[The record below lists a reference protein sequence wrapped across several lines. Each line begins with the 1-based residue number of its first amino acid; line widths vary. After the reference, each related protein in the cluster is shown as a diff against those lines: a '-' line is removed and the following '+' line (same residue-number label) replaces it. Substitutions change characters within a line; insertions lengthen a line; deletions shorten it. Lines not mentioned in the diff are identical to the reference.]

1 MTREQRISEIMDE
14 LSCRRNVKMKKDRYR
29 ITDKNGKSVI
39 AEKDGDRYISID
51 EFSQH
56 IALDIIDD
64 YRNITNGVKQI
75 DETNIELSIK
85 VLNAISPVAT
95 AFRSASGYGEDC

>member
-1 MTREQRISEIMDE
+1 MTQD
-14 LSCRRNVKMKKDRYR
+14 NRYS
-29 ITDKNGKSVI
+29 ITGRNGKSVI
-39 AEKDGDRYISID
+39 AERDGARYIGID
-51 EFSQH
+51 EFAQH

-64 YRNITNGVKQI
+64 YRDITNGVKQI

-95 AFRSASGYGEDC
+95 AFRNTSSYGEDC

>member
-1 MTREQRISEIMDE
+1 
-14 LSCRRNVKMKKDRYR
+14 MKNDRYS
-29 ITDKNGKSVI
+29 ITGRNGKSVI
-39 AEKDGDRYISID
+39 AERDGARYIGID
-51 EFSQH
+51 EFAQH

-64 YRNITNGVKQI
+64 YRDIINGVKQI
-75 DETNIELSIK
+75 DETNIKLSIK

>member
-1 MTREQRISEIMDE
+1 MT
-14 LSCRRNVKMKKDRYR
+14 KDRYS
-29 ITDKNGKSVI
+29 ITGRNGKSVI
-39 AEKDGDRYISID
+39 AERDGARYIGID
-51 EFSQH
+51 EFAQH

-64 YRNITNGVKQI
+64 YRDITNGVKQI

>member
-1 MTREQRISEIMDE
+1 M
-14 LSCRRNVKMKKDRYR
+14 RNDRYS
-29 ITDKNGKSVI
+29 ITGRNGKSVI
-39 AEKDGDRYISID
+39 AERDGARYIGID
-51 EFSQH
+51 EFAQH

-64 YRNITNGVKQI
+64 YRDITNGVKQI
-75 DETNIELSIK
+75 DETNIKLSIK

>member
-1 MTREQRISEIMDE
+1 M
-14 LSCRRNVKMKKDRYR
+14 RNDRYS
-29 ITDKNGKSVI
+29 ITGRNGKSVI
-39 AEKDGDRYISID
+39 AERDGARYIGID
-51 EFSQH
+51 EFAQH

-64 YRNITNGVKQI
+64 YRDIINGVKQI
-75 DETNIELSIK
+75 DETNIKLSIK

>member
-1 MTREQRISEIMDE
+1 MT
-14 LSCRRNVKMKKDRYR
+14 KDRYS
-29 ITDKNGKSVI
+29 ITGRNGKSVI
-39 AEKDGDRYISID
+39 AERDGARYIGID
-51 EFSQH
+51 EFAQH

-64 YRNITNGVKQI
+64 YRDITNGVKQI
-75 DETNIELSIK
+75 DETNIKLSIK

>member
-1 MTREQRISEIMDE
+1 MT
-14 LSCRRNVKMKKDRYR
+14 KDRYS
-29 ITDKNGKSVI
+29 ITGRNGKSVI
-39 AEKDGDRYISID
+39 AEKDGARYISID
-51 EFSQH
+51 EFAQH

-64 YRNITNGVKQI
+64 YRDITNGVKQI

-95 AFRSASGYGEDC
+95 AFRDTSSYGEDC

>member
-1 MTREQRISEIMDE
+1 M
-14 LSCRRNVKMKKDRYR
+14 RNDRYS
-29 ITDKNGKSVI
+29 ITGRNGKSII
-39 AEKDGDRYISID
+39 AERDGARYVGID
-51 EFSQH
+51 EFAQH

-64 YRNITNGVKQI
+64 YRDIINGVKQI
-75 DETNIELSIK
+75 DETNIKLSIK

>member
-1 MTREQRISEIMDE
+1 MT
-14 LSCRRNVKMKKDRYR
+14 NDRYS
-29 ITDKNGKSVI
+29 ITGRNGKSII
-39 AEKDGDRYISID
+39 AERDGARYIGID
-51 EFSQH
+51 EFAQH

-64 YRNITNGVKQI
+64 YRYITNGVKQI
-75 DETNIELSIK
+75 DETNIKLSIK

>member
-1 MTREQRISEIMDE
+1 MERQR
-14 LSCRRNVKMKKDRYR
+14 YT

-39 AEKDGDRYISID
+39 AEKEASRFISID
-51 EFSQH
+51 EFAQH
-56 IALDIIDD
+56 IALDILDD
-64 YRNITNGVKQI
+64 YRYITNGVKQI

>member
-14 LSCRRNVKMKKDRYR
+14 LSRHRNANMKDNRYS

-39 AEKDGDRYISID
+39 AERDGARYIGID
-51 EFSQH
+51 EFAQH

-64 YRNITNGVKQI
+64 YRYITNGVKQI

-85 VLNAISPVAT
+85 VLNAISPIVT
-95 AFRSASGYGEDC
+95 AFRNTSSCGEDC

>member
-1 MTREQRISEIMDE
+1 MT
-14 LSCRRNVKMKKDRYR
+14 KDRYS
-29 ITDKNGKSVI
+29 ITGRNGKSVI
-39 AEKDGDRYISID
+39 AERDGARYIGID
-51 EFSQH
+51 EFAQH

-64 YRNITNGVKQI
+64 YRYITNGVKQI

-95 AFRSASGYGEDC
+95 AFRSALDYGEDC

>member
-1 MTREQRISEIMDE
+1 M
-14 LSCRRNVKMKKDRYR
+14 RNDRYS
-29 ITDKNGKSVI
+29 ITGRNGKSVI
-39 AEKDGDRYISID
+39 AERDGARYIGID
-51 EFSQH
+51 EFAQH

-64 YRNITNGVKQI
+64 YRDITNGVKQI

-85 VLNAISPVAT
+85 VLNAISPIAT

>member
-1 MTREQRISEIMDE
+1 MT
-14 LSCRRNVKMKKDRYR
+14 KDRYS
-29 ITDKNGKSVI
+29 ITGRNGKSVI
-39 AEKDGDRYISID
+39 AERDGARYIGID
-51 EFSQH
+51 EFAQH

-64 YRNITNGVKQI
+64 YRDIINGVKQI
-75 DETNIELSIK
+75 DETNIKLSIK